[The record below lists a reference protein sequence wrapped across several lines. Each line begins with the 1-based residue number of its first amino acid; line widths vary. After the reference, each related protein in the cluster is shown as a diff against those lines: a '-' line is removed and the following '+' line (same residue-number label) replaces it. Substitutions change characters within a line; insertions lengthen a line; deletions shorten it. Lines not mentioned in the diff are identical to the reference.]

1 MSSSYVERKI
11 SHRATLV
18 LLLVDYLLVK
28 LEDGMSDM
36 SMILLV
42 GDPSRL
48 ACFIHGWYTSSA
60 SANDVPVGTSRSMS
74 LSELLAMNCIGD
86 EKELLSG
93 RAEATLL
100 GLKQTLLRCASF
112 PGTSITLVSR
122 LESN

>member
-1 MSSSYVERKI
+1 M

-28 LEDGMSDM
+28 LEAGMSDI
-36 SMILLV
+36 SMTLLV
-42 GDPSRL
+42 DDPSRL
-48 ACFIHGWYTSSA
+48 AFFIHGWYKSSA

-86 EKELLSG
+86 EKVEVLSG

-100 GLKQTLLRCASF
+100 GLKQTLSW
-112 PGTSITLVSR
+112 
-122 LESN
+122 